1 MQHISGN
8 YRIMKNVYINP
19 SHLVRVIKAIAK
31 VQGIGLSTHFNNHG
45 VVLMLMM
52 LVIKCILL
60 LYYSA
65 KFKADQADASR
76 KKDFVKKIKVA
87 LDYY

>member
-1 MQHISGN
+1 M
-8 YRIMKNVYINP
+8 
-19 SHLVRVIKAIAK
+19 
-31 VQGIGLSTHFNNHG
+31 STHFKNHG
-45 VVLMLMM
+45 VVLMLMI